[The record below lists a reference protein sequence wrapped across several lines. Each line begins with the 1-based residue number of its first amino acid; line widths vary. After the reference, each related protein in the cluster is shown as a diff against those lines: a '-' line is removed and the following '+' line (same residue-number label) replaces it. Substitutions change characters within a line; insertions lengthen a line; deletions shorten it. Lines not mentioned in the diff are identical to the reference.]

1 MDMNNGRKFNNE
13 HIGAAFRI
21 ISSLNVSGD
30 TVDAVCAIRQ
40 QLMMADR
47 DFAKNAEPV
56 LEKIEPLPD
65 AAEDKE
71 G

>member
-1 MDMNNGRKFNNE
+1 MNINNGRKFNNE
-13 HIGAAFRI
+13 HIGTAFQI

-30 TVDAVCAIRQ
+30 TVDAVWAIRK

-47 DFAKNAEPV
+47 DFAKHTEPV
-56 LEKIEPLPD
+56 LEKIED
-65 AAEDKE
+65 DETKE